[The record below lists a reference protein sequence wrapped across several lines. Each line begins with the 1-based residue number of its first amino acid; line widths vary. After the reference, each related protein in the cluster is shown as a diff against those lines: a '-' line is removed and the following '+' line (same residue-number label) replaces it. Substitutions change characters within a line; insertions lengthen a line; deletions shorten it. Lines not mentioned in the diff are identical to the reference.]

1 LFYLEEIKIANAQR
15 AYQMLIKN
23 QAPCSMITG
32 QTHLNPN
39 TGRTLHDGVYL
50 FPTD

>member
-1 LFYLEEIKIANAQR
+1 MLLRNHARNTGPLKIYRIKEEVIDLADR
-15 AYQMLIKN
+15 R
-23 QAPCSMITG
+23 TG

-39 TGRTLHDGVYL
+39 TGRPLHDGVYL